1 MHCSKCLVT
10 ITELKEAVNSL
21 AMVNW
26 QTRSMLLIIYESTT
40 YERVVRIK
48 FDIYVFM
55 TYFHFVS
62 LYY

>member
-40 YERVVRIK
+40 VYQTTTAYTLTMQV
-48 FDIYVFM
+48 
-55 TYFHFVS
+55 
-62 LYY
+62 L